1 MESAF
6 TYGLRLFRGTIH
18 VPNYG
23 RSDMQ
28 MMAIGK
34 SGGRFLKM
42 AQNLDICISWA
53 RTIFHSTQSSGLR

>member
-6 TYGLRLFRGTIH
+6 MYGLRPFKGTIH

-28 MMAIGK
+28 MMVIGK
-34 SGGRFLKM
+34 SGGRYLKM
-42 AQNLDICISWA
+42 VQHLDICIS
-53 RTIFHSTQSSGLR
+53 